1 MSVPQSAP
9 QPSSPTPGEGLPI
22 LEVINLK
29 THFFTEDGV
38 LPAVDGVNFSI
49 PRGRTLALVG
59 ESGCGKSVT
68 SYSILRLIQRPGR
81 IVEGQILLHSTRSG
95 TIDIAQLDDDDERI
109 YHIRGGLVSMIFQ
122 EPMTALSP
130 VHTVG
135 DQIAEAILLHQD
147 VSKTEARDRAI
158 AMLRKV
164 GVSAPERRIDQY
176 PHEMSGG
183 MRQRIVI
190 AMALVCNPELLIA
203 DEPTTALDVTIQAQI
218 LNLIKNLQRE
228 VGCSVLL
235 ITHDLGVV
243 AQAADEVAVMYLGR
257 IVESGSVRSLLKSPR
272 HPYTQG
278 LLRSLPSLNHGR
290 RLSSISGSVP
300 SLGAIPPGCPFH
312 PRCPHAIVGRC
323 DVGSPPALEVVGPG
337 HRVACVRVAEL
348 PAADP
353 VSAESGRSN

>member
-135 DQIAEAILLHQD
+135 DQIAEAI
-147 VSKTEARDRAI
+147 SCIR
-158 AMLRKV
+158 MF
-164 GVSAPERRIDQY
+164 PRRR
-176 PHEMSGG
+176 P
-183 MRQRIVI
+183 VI
-190 AMALVCNPELLIA
+190 ARSP
-203 DEPTTALDVTIQAQI
+203 
-218 LNLIKNLQRE
+218 
-228 VGCSVLL
+228 CS
-235 ITHDLGVV
+235 
-243 AQAADEVAVMYLGR
+243 AR
-257 IVESGSVRSLLKSPR
+257 WESR
-272 HPYTQG
+272 HPSEGSTSTRMKCRVVCG
-278 LLRSLPSLNHGR
+278 SA
-290 RLSSISGSVP
+290 LS
-300 SLGAIPPGCPFH
+300 
-312 PRCPHAIVGRC
+312 
-323 DVGSPPALEVVGPG
+323 
-337 HRVACVRVAEL
+337 
-348 PAADP
+348 
-353 VSAESGRSN
+353 